1 MRDDLIKKVKAL
13 ADSGVGG
20 EKTNAEA
27 LLRKLMV
34 KYGLSEED
42 ISSADSIE
50 FTVKAPLKGY
60 ERKLFI
66 QILHK
71 CGYDPDGA
79 FCLVAARKTEW
90 VFKSS
95 LSTKIDFLERW
106 NFYKTHFI
114 EDLDTFFLAFLYR
127 NHLMLENNGN
137 DQKPDEETLLK
148 HRKALNMHVGLEQHK
163 FHKAIEYRGKGV

>member
-1 MRDDLIKKVKAL
+1 MRDDLIRKVKAL

-34 KYGLSEED
+34 KYGLSEAD
-42 ISSADSIE
+42 ITSGNTIE
-50 FTVKAPLKGY
+50 FSVKAPQKGHM
-60 ERKLFI
+60 RQLFI

-71 CGYDPDGA
+71 CGYEPDGA
-79 FCLVAARKTEW
+79 FCLVTASKTEW
-90 VFKSS
+90 TFRAT

-106 NFYKTHFI
+106 NFYKAHFI

-127 NHLMLENNGN
+127 NHLMIDSHGDEI
-137 DQKPDEETLLK
+137 KPDEETLRK

-163 FHKAIEYRGKGV
+163 FHKAIEYRG